1 MYDYFQPLI
10 LPPESFMGQFILT
23 KNEKRIPL
31 GFETYN
37 KSDWILGVMRL
48 PVLAIEND
56 SGSEI
61 GWCIGHP
68 IDHKNPWAEAIVI
81 DSPNEDCLDM
91 DAFDEFYDNTGGR
104 FIIIFLGKK
113 EERVILDPYGSL
125 SAVYSTS
132 EQTVAS
138 TPSYFAESHAW
149 DTEIIDM
156 LKMPEHY
163 TYFPMGLTSRQN
175 VKRLLPN
182 HSLDLKDMSTT
193 RHWPESSKELMVDDN
208 PKQCVTDIISCLQKT
223 INIIGQRYP
232 IQIALTAGEDSR
244 IFLSCIGDLLHKT
257 TFITFAEKK
266 ETVDTD
272 ISSRLAKIFCLQH
285 KIVPFQE
292 ATKKELHEWLQITGH
307 SVSGPVWETH
317 KSFYA
322 FDSDRVLFN
331 GHAVAI
337 GHGFF
342 WRHGDYEGR
351 HVIAD
356 DIIKRFKYPKHNRIA
371 KEVEK
376 WLVGLSGFNIFNIMD
391 LAYIEQRLGCWAAPQ
406 LYGNQISLFEISPF
420 NQRMLFRLTMKL
432 PYEYRQPIRLTNA
445 IIGQLWPELLEM
457 PFNKW
462 LGLKNY
468 GYKTKKILI
477 NTYRACFERLKSVAK
492 EIILILRP

>member
-1 MYDYFQPLI
+1 MNFMIIQAVDLLLFFLVNRKK
-10 LPPESFMGQFILT
+10 ESFS
-23 KNEKRIPL
+23 IPMVHFPL
-31 GFETYN
+31 
-37 KSDWILGVMRL
+37 
-48 PVLAIEND
+48 
-56 SGSEI
+56 
-61 GWCIGHP
+61 
-68 IDHKNPWAEAIVI
+68 
-81 DSPNEDCLDM
+81 
-91 DAFDEFYDNTGGR
+91 
-104 FIIIFLGKK
+104 
-113 EERVILDPYGSL
+113 
-125 SAVYSTS
+125 VYSTS

-149 DTEIIDM
+149 DTEIIDI

-182 HSLDLKDMSTT
+182 HSLDLKDMNAQ
-193 RHWPESSKELMVDDN
+193 RHWPESSKELLVDDN
-208 PKQCVTDIISCLQKT
+208 PKQCVADIISGLKKT
-223 INIIGQRYP
+223 INIIAQRYP

-244 IFLSCIGDLLHKT
+244 IFLSCIRDFIHKT

-272 ISSRLAKIFCLQH
+272 ISSRLAKKICLQH
-285 KIVPFQE
+285 KIVPFQD

-317 KSFYA
+317 KSIYA
-322 FDSDRVLFN
+322 FDPDRVLFN

-337 GHGFF
+337 GHGFY

-356 DIIKRFKYPKHNRIA
+356 DIIKRFNYPKHNRIA

-432 PYEYRQPIRLTNA
+432 PYEYRLPTRLTNA

-457 PFNKW
+457 PFNEW

-468 GYKTKKILI
+468 GYKTKKILV
-477 NTYRACFERLKSVAK
+477 NFYRTCFESAKSVAK
-492 EIILILRP
+492 EIILKVRA